1 MRTEPGEDLR
11 TEVVEVLRTEVGE
24 DLRSEEG
31 ESGEGG
37 RVTRETAGSTMTSE
51 APAVVEAGEAAEAA
65 RREKTRDRPRR
76 QSK

>member
-11 TEVVEVLRTEVGE
+11 IEVEEVSKIEG
-24 DLRSEEG
+24 G

-51 APAVVEAGEAAEAA
+51 APAVVEAGEAEEAA